1 MNFIDVNFVDI
12 QAGLLIWGCLRIYE
26 FSFRNVLPNCYVSPA
41 TSGSPK
47 TATWRPC
54 CFWNMDG
61 YGSDVSW
68 SPVIIPT
75 PRNLCFSAGPT
86 PGLTQKSTYS
96 NCRGSSLSLTVSQ
109 ITRLGCFLRTYC
121 VRQLI
126 VKILEVS
133 DFLIGPCIRFFWGVL
148 VDRIGMW
155 RKTAC
160 GSFVIGT
167 VLKALQMC
175 SLGGRRRWLSQG
187 LADMQFR
194 RKKTVKCSGPCRYAV

>member
-96 NCRGSSLSLTVSQ
+96 KCRGSSLSLTVSQ

-133 DFLIGPCIRFFWGVL
+133 DFLIGPFIIVFGV
-148 VDRIGMW
+148 
-155 RKTAC
+155 
-160 GSFVIGT
+160 F
-167 VLKALQMC
+167 
-175 SLGGRRRWLSQG
+175 GRLYRHVKENSMREFRHWDCAQG
-187 LADMQFR
+187 LADVQFR
-194 RKKTVKCSGPCRYAV
+194 RKKTVTFSRPCRYAV